1 MREQGVVL
9 RYVPDISLP
18 RRNPTT
24 GLAIEPHFLVEG
36 DVASLRRIE
45 SGENPQSGG
54 LSSPT
59 LAHQHGSG
67 TRRGGKSDLQLEGAP
82 SASEPG
88 GQHGRRTGL
97 SQAGPA

>member
-24 GLAIEPHFLVEG
+24 GLAIEPDFLVEG

-59 LAHQHGSG
+59 LAH
-67 TRRGGKSDLQLEGAP
+67 
-82 SASEPG
+82 
-88 GQHGRRTGL
+88 
-97 SQAGPA
+97 